1 MHPSFVEYKMLF
13 TIYIQYLTST
23 SVYLLKLCTVV
34 KYAVLVTKDLLATLR
49 STFTVGPGREL
60 GWGPLENPVPPGD
73 LGESPVKTTCL
84 TLLSALTFVSS
95 VY

>member
-1 MHPSFVEYKMLF
+1 MHPSFVEYKMLLF

-49 STFTVGPGREL
+49 STFAVGAGREL
-60 GWGPLENPVPPGD
+60 GWGPPENPVLPRDP
-73 LGESPVKTTCL
+73 GESPGKATCL
-84 TLLSALTFVSS
+84 T
-95 VY
+95 